1 MLVAAVSLTTV
12 VAVGEAVVV
21 LIRTMCEVPPALL
34 TATYAVAPSLS
45 KTALPVCRTSA
56 APKVEGWS

>member
-56 APKVEGWS
+56 ASKVEGWS

>member
-1 MLVAAVSLTTV
+1 MLVAAVSLKTV
-12 VAVGEAVVV
+12 VAVGDTVVL
-21 LIRTMCEVPPALL
+21 LIRTMYEVPLALL

-45 KTALPVCRTSA
+45 KMALPVCRTSA